1 MYSSGRHQSF
11 ATSLEVF
18 ELDQQLFTIEET
30 RAITRL
36 GRSML
41 YEKLRNGE
49 LRSVTIGRSR
59 RIPKSAIE
67 DFVRRLEREH
77 ADL

>member
-1 MYSSGRHQSF
+1 MLADVENVWQLPRGG
-11 ATSLEVF
+11 TLE
-18 ELDQQLFTIEET
+18 QQLFTIEET

-36 GRSML
+36 GRSLL

-59 RIPKSAIE
+59 RIPKAAIQ
-67 DFVRRLEREH
+67 DFISKLERDQAYE
-77 ADL
+77 A